1 MVITEVIR
9 KKAAKRII
17 GHIQGKEQ
25 GPTMVFFGGIHGNE
39 PSGVDALRE
48 VFKEFEAHPI
58 SVKGSMYGIQ
68 GNMPA
73 LLQKQRF
80 LARDLNRLW
89 TKPEI
94 ERIKALAKDQRMP
107 EDKELLELLELLNAI
122 LENETGPF
130 YFIDFHTTSSRT
142 LPFITINDAMINRK
156 FSKLFPVPII
166 LGIEEY
172 LEGPLLSYI
181 NTKGY
186 LSLGFE
192 SGQHFTEEARI
203 NSVAFIWLSLQYSGF
218 LKEAHVASEVDHFSQ
233 LQSAARH
240 NRNFYE
246 VIERHG
252 LEPEDKFSMKS
263 GFESFS
269 KIEKNTLL
277 ASHNGKT
284 ILASQSGILFM
295 PLYQTL
301 GGEGFFIVRRIPKS
315 ILRISAFVRK
325 IKADR
330 FLTLLPG
337 VSWAD
342 ASRERLM
349 VNLKVARFFSKA
361 FFHLMGYRNRV
372 VDKTHILMNNREK
385 TAKNEMYE
393 DSHWY

>member
-1 MVITEVIR
+1 
-9 KKAAKRII
+9 
-17 GHIQGKEQ
+17 
-25 GPTMVFFGGIHGNE
+25 MVFFGGIHGNE
-39 PSGVDALRE
+39 PSGVDALQE
-48 VFKEFEAHPI
+48 VFKEFETHPI

-94 ERIKALAKDQRMP
+94 ERIKALAKDQRTP

-218 LKEAHVASEVDHFSQ
+218 LKEAHVANEVDH
-233 LQSAARH
+233 
-240 NRNFYE
+240 
-246 VIERHG
+246 
-252 LEPEDKFSMKS
+252 
-263 GFESFS
+263 
-269 KIEKNTLL
+269 
-277 ASHNGKT
+277 
-284 ILASQSGILFM
+284 
-295 PLYQTL
+295 
-301 GGEGFFIVRRIPKS
+301 
-315 ILRISAFVRK
+315 LR
-325 IKADR
+325 
-330 FLTLLPG
+330 P
-337 VSWAD
+337 
-342 ASRERLM
+342 
-349 VNLKVARFFSKA
+349 
-361 FFHLMGYRNRV
+361 
-372 VDKTHILMNNREK
+372 
-385 TAKNEMYE
+385 TAICGPAQ
-393 DSHWY
+393 